1 MRMWEVIQQLCPG
14 AQPTRMLMNF
24 ERAAIN
30 SFSHFWLHTTVKGC
44 FFHFTQNIFR
54 KIQAEG
60 LQNEYQQNENFAM
73 QMKLLPALSFAS
85 PYDIP
90 NLFADMVQQLPMPAA
105 EGLVLYFERTYIG
118 RFFPS
123 GTFQQPLFPI
133 PMWNYH
139 HEVLVGFLRT
149 TNSVEFIQSLK
160 LEQGIVEI

>member
-1 MRMWEVIQQLCPG
+1 MWEVIQQLCPG
-14 AQPTRMLMNF
+14 AQPTRMLMDF

-30 SFSHFWLHTTVKGC
+30 SFSHFWPHTTVKGC

-90 NLFADMVQQLPMPAA
+90 NLFIDVVQQLPM
-105 EGLVLYFERTYIG
+105 
-118 RFFPS
+118 
-123 GTFQQPLFPI
+123 
-133 PMWNYH
+133 
-139 HEVLVGFLRT
+139 
-149 TNSVEFIQSLK
+149 LK
-160 LEQGIVEI
+160 V